1 MHVSIFLQYK
11 CSVFFKQ
18 DKMHTWEP
26 FLTPLQTSMELVNKG
41 DAYQKGGPPGSY
53 SSFIVSACTLCPFH
67 AFSTLHALEMPKR
80 AVEKITAVR
89 NFSQTVEIELRTLQK
104 KRSRVLNAAGRTN
117 GKRKGCKAIWL
128 GRRQRNSTQRS
139 KRAKLNYTTFKSWH
153 M

>member
-67 AFSTLHALEMPKR
+67 AFHNLCLLHSTC
-80 AVEKITAVR
+80 TR
-89 NFSQTVEIELRTLQK
+89 NAKASGGKNNRRTEL
-104 KRSRVLNAAGRTN
+104 
-117 GKRKGCKAIWL
+117 
-128 GRRQRNSTQRS
+128 
-139 KRAKLNYTTFKSWH
+139 
-153 M
+153 